1 MSELTYSFR
10 PGRFARKRTCRLR
23 ADRLE
28 WQDGHRVGS
37 VPYADVARIEVCK
50 ERFLGSSASYW
61 QCVLYPKAGRKIRLG
76 AASRCGL
83 RGVEDRT
90 EAYIPFIKELEA
102 RVATANPRRI
112 MVEGETLLGR
122 TEQGVGR
129 LAVWL
134 LRAMR
139 HTNPDRCAD
148 IAAWVL
154 RRVGPRLRGHRTAR
168 SQLVA
173 AFPEKSAAEVELIL
187 RGMWD
192 NLARSVVEYSVLDLL
207 WDHDLVRSRAGAGRI
222 EVDQASMDRW
232 AGLLAAE
239 RPCLGFAAHLANWEL
254 AAIAMSVHGRQA
266 AIPMRT
272 PKIRALAEELIRIR
286 TKSGCTPI
294 PSGPDAIARIR
305 TALNHGALVGMLV
318 DQHQADGIDV
328 EFFGRRCRMNPIF
341 VRLARVF
348 NAQIYGARV
357 IRLPGRRF
365 RYELVG
371 PLEPVRDKAGRIEAA
386 ATMQLIASIIE
397 GWIREHPEQWM
408 WLHRM
413 WR

>member
-1 MSELTYSFR
+1 VSEPTYAFR
-10 PGRFARKRTCRLR
+10 PGRFARERTYRLR
-23 ADRLE
+23 AGGLA
-28 WQDGHRVGS
+28 WQDGNHGGY
-37 VPYADVARIEVCK
+37 VPYADIARVEVCK

-61 QCVLYPKAGRKIRLG
+61 RCVLYPKAGGQIRLG
-76 AASRCGL
+76 AASRRGL
-83 RGVEDRT
+83 RRIEDCT
-90 EAYIPFIKELEA
+90 ATYIPFIKELETRIA
-102 RVATANPRRI
+102 SANPQRI
-112 MVEGETLLGR
+112 MVEGETWLGR
-122 TEQGVGR
+122 IEQGIGR

-134 LRAMR
+134 LRAIR
-139 HTNPDRCAD
+139 HTDPDRCAD

-154 RRVGPRLRGHRTAR
+154 RHAGPHLRGHRTAR
-168 SQLVA
+168 SQLTA
-173 AFPEKSAAEVELIL
+173 AFPEKSAAEIEQIL

-207 WDHDLVRSRAGAGRI
+207 WDHDLVHTGTGRI
-222 EVDQASMDRW
+222 GVDQASMDRW
-232 AGLLAAE
+232 ARLLAEE

-266 AIPMRT
+266 AVPTRT
-272 PKIRALAEELIRIR
+272 PKVRALAEELIRIR
-286 TKSGCTPI
+286 TKSGCSPI

-305 TALNHGALVGMLV
+305 AALKRGVLVGMLV
-318 DQHQADGIDV
+318 DQYQADGIDV

-348 NAQIYGARV
+348 NAQIYGARIV
-357 IRLPGRRF
+357 RLPGRRF
-365 RYELVG
+365 RYEIVG
-371 PLEPVRDKAGRIEAA
+371 PIDPVRDAAGKIEIDG
-386 ATMQLIASIIE
+386 TMQAIASIIE

>member
-1 MSELTYSFR
+1 VSELTYSFR
-10 PGRFARKRTCRLR
+10 PGRFARERTYRLR
-23 ADRLE
+23 ADGVA
-28 WQDGHRVGS
+28 WQDGRRGGS
-37 VPYADVARIEVCK
+37 VPYADVGRIEVCK

-61 QCVLYPKAGRKIRLG
+61 RCVLYPKAGRKIRLG
-76 AASRCGL
+76 AASRSGL
-83 RGVEDRT
+83 RRIEDRT
-90 EAYIPFIKELEA
+90 EAYIPFVKELEA

-112 MVEGETLLGR
+112 MVDGETLLGR
-122 TEQGVGR
+122 IEQGVGR

-139 HTNPDRCAD
+139 HTDPDRCAD

-173 AFPEKSAAEVELIL
+173 AFPEKSADEIELIL

-192 NLARSVVEYSVLDLL
+192 NLARSVVEYCVLDLL
-207 WDHDLVRSRAGAGRI
+207 WDHDLVRAGTGRI

-232 AGLLAAE
+232 AGLLAEE

-294 PSGPDAIARIR
+294 PSGPDAIGRIR

-318 DQHQADGIDV
+318 DQHQADGIEV

-371 PLEPVRDKAGRIEAA
+371 PLEPVRDAAGRIETA
-386 ATMQLIASIIE
+386 ATMQVIASIIE
-397 GWIREHPEQWM
+397 GWIRQHPEQWM

>member
-1 MSELTYSFR
+1 
-10 PGRFARKRTCRLR
+10 
-23 ADRLE
+23 
-28 WQDGHRVGS
+28 
-37 VPYADVARIEVCK
+37 
-50 ERFLGSSASYW
+50 
-61 QCVLYPKAGRKIRLG
+61 
-76 AASRCGL
+76 
-83 RGVEDRT
+83 
-90 EAYIPFIKELEA
+90 
-102 RVATANPRRI
+102 
-112 MVEGETLLGR
+112 
-122 TEQGVGR
+122 
-129 LAVWL
+129 
-134 LRAMR
+134 
-139 HTNPDRCAD
+139 
-148 IAAWVL
+148 
-154 RRVGPRLRGHRTAR
+154 
-168 SQLVA
+168 VA

-207 WDHDLVRSRAGAGRI
+207 WDHDLVRTGTGRI
-222 EVDQASMDRW
+222 EVDQASIDRW
-232 AGLLAAE
+232 AGLLAEE
-239 RPCLGFAAHLANWEL
+239 RACLGFAAHLANWEL

-371 PLEPVRDKAGRIEAA
+371 PLEPVRDAAGRIETA
-386 ATMQLIASIIE
+386 ATMQVIASIIE

>member
-1 MSELTYSFR
+1 MSDFTYSFR
-10 PGRFARKRTCRLR
+10 PGRFARERTYRLR
-23 ADRLE
+23 ADRVE
-28 WQDGHRVGS
+28 WQDGRRGGS
-37 VPYADVARIEVCK
+37 VPYAEVARVEVCK

-61 QCVLYPKAGRKIRLG
+61 RCVLYPKAGRKIRLG
-76 AASRCGL
+76 AASRSGL

-90 EAYIPFIKELEA
+90 ETYIPFIKELEA
-102 RVATANPRRI
+102 RIATANPRRM
-112 MVEGETLLGR
+112 MVDGETLLGR
-122 TEQGVGR
+122 IEQGVGR

-134 LRAMR
+134 LRAIR
-139 HTNPDRCAD
+139 HTDPDRCAD

-154 RRVGPRLRGHRTAR
+154 RRAGPRLRGHRTAR
-168 SQLVA
+168 SQLMA

-207 WDHDLVRSRAGAGRI
+207 WDHDLVRPRTGGGRI
-222 EVDQASMDRW
+222 EVDQASIARW
-232 AGLLAAE
+232 GQVFQDK
-239 RPCLGFAAHLANWEL
+239 RPFLGFAAHLANWEL
-254 AAIAMSVHGRQA
+254 AAVSMSVHGRQV

-272 PKIRALAEELIRIR
+272 PRIRALAGELIRIR
-286 TKSGCTPI
+286 TQSGFTPV

-305 TALNHGALVGMLV
+305 TAIRGGALVAMLV
-318 DQHQADGIDV
+318 DQHQADGIEV
-328 EFFGRRCRMNPIF
+328 AFFGRRCRMNPLF

-348 NAQIYGARV
+348 NAQIYGGRM

-365 RYELVG
+365 RYEFVG
-371 PLEPVRDKAGRIEAA
+371 PIEPVRDAAGRIETA
-386 ATMQLIASIIE
+386 ATMQVIASIIE